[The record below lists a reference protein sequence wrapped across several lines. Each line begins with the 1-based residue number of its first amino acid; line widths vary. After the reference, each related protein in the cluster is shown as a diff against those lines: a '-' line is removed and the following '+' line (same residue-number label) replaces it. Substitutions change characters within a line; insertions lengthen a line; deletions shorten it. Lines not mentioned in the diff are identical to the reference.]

1 MKPIWFT
8 EMGFP
13 SVDAC
18 SNQPN
23 VFYDP
28 SSVESY
34 FPRGSKGR
42 VDFQAQRTSLNATLD
57 YLEERCRK
65 AGNKDLVPRR
75 FIWTWDARPYPYW
88 PDKLN
93 IWQDGNLWKTGHW
106 LNGKL
111 GISTLGAI
119 IADILR
125 STGLKQN
132 EYDVSQLTQDVAGFV
147 VAENCSVREVIEQ
160 LQAAYFFDVVESRA
174 MLKFI
179 PRLPEINR
187 TNRTTT
193 SSKSISSIPHDDL
206 VPESSD
212 KTIEIVRAQE
222 LALPQKISFTYIDRM
237 QSYNY
242 STSIAARQVS
252 NSRQHVDFTLPI
264 VMSNQL
270 ARQVADIT
278 IYNAWLERTSYYFN
292 LPPKY
297 MYLEPADIITVTV
310 DWVNHQMRIVKI
322 DLGSNYMMK
331 ISAVA
336 FEASIYDFYCPTD
349 YLSHQTMIDD
359 NFGQVA
365 NTILYVMDIVNIS
378 ENIPAENE
386 KDTATINFACIA
398 NANNWRG
405 AIIYRST
412 DNGKNYKQIAS
423 CAQRATI
430 GITLNKLPKAVEYL
444 IDEKSELMVEIFM
457 GGKLKQHSQES
468 LMISKRLGVALIG
481 DEIIQYENT
490 ELIEDN
496 GNTSKYKLTTL
507 YRGRFGTNAAI
518 DQHEAGERFILLDS
532 AVTTIKVPH
541 NFIGDEITYKAVSIG
556 HSLGSTDDSVV
567 AKFEAVSL
575 KPLAVANV
583 KVTQDDSNDV
593 IITWSR
599 TDRFAHYIWGESPMS
614 EAQELY
620 EIDITQDDKIIRTLK
635 TDTIKAVYSKTDQKT
650 DAIKAG
656 TEYNITIYR
665 ISKIVGRGYGK
676 KVSFIT
682 S

>member
-1 MKPIWFT
+1 MIFVDEIEPDCKPWRGRITANNKTEIDQWFT
-8 EMGFP
+8 GIEGYNRFITHYANLTKGY
-13 SVDAC
+13 VDAFIIGSEMVGLTSFSDRAGAFPAV
-18 SNQPN
+18 SNFVKLAGIVKSIVGARCLVSYAADWSEYHHTSRGWFN
-23 VFYDP
+23 LDELFACRDIDFVGID
-28 SSVESY
+28 SY
-34 FPRGSKGR
+34 FPLTEDLPANSITEELIKKGWESGEGWDYYYTDNTR
-42 VDFQAQRTSLNATLD
+42 DEKKYFYQRFTKLIHINMLGRILNTGG
-57 YLEERCRK
+57 K
-65 AGNKDLVPRR
+65 V
-75 FIWTWDARPYPYW
+75 
-88 PDKLN
+88 N
-93 IWQDGNLWKTGHW
+93 I
-106 LNGKL
+106 
-111 GISTLGAI
+111 I
-119 IADILR
+119 
-125 STGLKQN
+125 
-132 EYDVSQLTQDVAGFV
+132 TQM
-147 VAENCSVREVIEQ
+147 E
-160 LQAAYFFDVVESRA
+160 
-174 MLKFI
+174 
-179 PRLPEINR
+179 P
-187 TNRTTT
+187 
-193 SSKSISSIPHDDL
+193 
-206 VPESSD
+206 
-212 KTIEIVRAQE
+212 
-222 LALPQKISFTYIDRM
+222 
-237 QSYNY
+237 
-242 STSIAARQVS
+242 
-252 NSRQHVDFTLPI
+252 
-264 VMSNQL
+264 
-270 ARQVADIT
+270 
-278 IYNAWLERTSYYFN
+278 SYYFN

-310 DWVNHQMRIVKI
+310 DGVNHQMRIVKI

-349 YLSHQTMIDD
+349 YLSHQTTIDD

-378 ENIPAENE
+378 ENIPDENE

-423 CAQRATI
+423 CEQRATI

-444 IDEKSELMVEIFM
+444 IDEKSELIVEIFM

-507 YRGRFGTNAAI
+507 FRGRFGTNAAI

-541 NFIGDEITYKAVSIG
+541 NFIGSEITYKAVSIG

-599 TDRFAHYIWGESPMS
+599 TDRFAHYIFWGESPMS

-676 KVSFIT
+676 KVSFTTIVN
-682 S
+682 